1 MTYTGGSGAEKPDSE
16 EPAFVAI
23 ALSTMT
29 RPKMI
34 ASAVTT
40 SSIIQ
45 TTAAIAV
52 KNDMHRGLNISVH
65 ALSDSKHGGS
75 HHSVLLCGATGAE
88 MTADDMWLVLAT
100 QSKLGLVPSEN
111 AAEMDDRIS

>member
-1 MTYTGGSGAEKPDSE
+1 MTNTGGSGAEKPDSE

-45 TTAAIAV
+45 TKAAIAV
-52 KNDMHRGLNISVH
+52 KNDMHRGFNISVH

-75 HHSVLLCGATGAE
+75 HHSVLLCSATGATGAE
-88 MTADDMWLVLAT
+88 MTADDMWLVLAN
-100 QSKLGLVPSEN
+100 QSKL
-111 AAEMDDRIS
+111 DDRIS